1 MDKIIIIFFILL
13 FQSIHIN
20 AQAIYPLDAPF
31 DEVPDKAYLKDL
43 NNELDPYIG
52 KYIAMDNGKTI
63 ELNITKHLKV
73 EAPGAANKI
82 YYKDVLRI
90 KVVIKSQQGQLIY
103 ENFTHPDDEFK
114 SIFIMP
120 ARDTLVFYYSGTNC
134 AVGWGDV
141 FLKKLNATQI
151 LWNYKPDSA
160 RTEKCPNA
168 DLTLYLPQT
177 KDLIFTKQ

>member
-1 MDKIIIIFFILL
+1 MKKSIYFALLMFFIN
-13 FQSIHIN
+13 IN
-20 AQAIYPLDAPF
+20 AQNIYPLDTPF
-31 DEVPDKAYLKDL
+31 SQIPNNAYLKDL

-52 KYIAMDNGKTI
+52 KYIAMDNGKII
-63 ELNITKHLKV
+63 ELNITKHLKNPEFGINNSIYFQDILKV
-73 EAPGAANKI
+73 KI
-82 YYKDVLRI
+82 
-90 KVVIKSQQGQLIY
+90 VIKDYLGNVIY
-103 ENFTHPDDEFK
+103 ENFTHPKDKFN
-114 SIFIMP
+114 SYFIMP

-151 LWNYKPDSA
+151 QWNYKPESA

>member
-1 MDKIIIIFFILL
+1 MDKIIIVFFILL

-20 AQAIYPLDAPF
+20 AQNIYPLDTPF
-31 DEVPDKAYLKDL
+31 DEVPNQGYVKDL

-63 ELNITKHLKV
+63 ELNITKHLKNQ
-73 EAPGAANKI
+73 ESSGKNRKYFKDILKI
-82 YYKDVLRI
+82 KIAIKDYLGNV
-90 KVVIKSQQGQLIY
+90 IY
-103 ENFTHPDDEFK
+103 ENFTHPKDKFK

-120 ARDTLVFYYSGTNC
+120 TRDTLVFYYSGTNC
-134 AVGWGDV
+134 AVGWGRV

-151 LWNYKPDSA
+151 QWNYKPESA